1 MPAGAKAHLDCRSR
15 SGLSRLGAAFGRFPP
30 HNFPF
35 PSGASAPQTL
45 SQSGIEYFPTTFACL
60 GNTDTHTYTHTY
72 THTHTHTCTTYIRT
86 FVYLVFTMLACAHE
100 HEHAHVRAFTH
111 MYHHPTQQWLTVF
124 GGICFML
131 VDLIDFQNGKNE
143 PDGARSVIG
152 IIIVM
157 SVLPNPL

>member
-15 SGLSRLGAAFGRFPP
+15 SSLSRLDAALGRITP

-45 SQSGIEYFPTTFACL
+45 SQSGTEYFPTALAYL
-60 GNTDTHTYTHTY
+60 GNTHTDTQTHVRTY
-72 THTHTHTCTTYIRT
+72 TYIRHLYI
-86 FVYLVFTMLACAHE
+86 FVFQCLRVHTSAPGCARSH
-100 HEHAHVRAFTH
+100 TH
-111 MYHHPTQQWLTVF
+111 MYHHPAQQWLTVF

-131 VDLIDFQNGKNE
+131 VDLIDFQNGKDE
-143 PDGARSVIG
+143 PDNARSVIG

-157 SVLPNPL
+157 SVLPNPLSLFV